1 MSGAIIIITD
11 QRGTDIYRVHGSAV
25 SAVLH
30 FYTAQVTMFVIGS
43 SLPILQNCDCGG
55 GDQMQRI
62 AVVQSIVEP
71 RLLTTLQ
78 LGPRH
83 RSQSA
88 KRKSRQH
95 NIFGFFLGICMGS
108 SKCEPSTH
116 MS

>member
-30 FYTAQVTMFVIGS
+30 FYTQRGLQVFVIGS

-55 GDQMQRI
+55 GDQIQGV

-95 NIFGFFLGICMGS
+95 NIFGFFLGIWVQANVS
-108 SKCEPSTH
+108 PQHT
-116 MS
+116 